1 MCPLIEESKKIDH
14 TNVDLGFEKDNNAF
28 CLSMGNP
35 HAVFFVDSVES
46 VNVSL
51 VGPKLENHPIFP
63 EKANISFAEVKSK
76 SKIRMKV
83 WERGAGP
90 TLACGTGACAIHVA
104 AYKLGL
110 CNSQTIVTLPGGN
123 LKIDWSKDDCEVMMT
138 GNAKKVFSG
147 SMLVN

>member
-1 MCPLIEESKKIDH
+1 M
-14 TNVDLGFEKDNNAF
+14 NRDNIK
-28 CLSMGNP
+28 
-35 HAVFFVDSVES
+35 V
-46 VNVSL
+46 
-51 VGPKLENHPIFP
+51 
-63 EKANISFAEVKSK
+63 
-76 SKIRMKV
+76 KV

-138 GNAKKVFSG
+138 GNAKKVFLRINVSKLMENNFIYLDNA
-147 SMLVN
+147 STTPLSENVFKI